1 MVIFNSY
8 VNLPEGII
16 HLQPGNTVLLLGG
29 VVTVKRMTRQFDRNG
44 MAMFRWRCLDRLA
57 DSGRI
62 STGFKQTCGYFWVN
76 YNDLT
81 ATSLES

>member
-1 MVIFNSY
+1 MLSMGKSTFSMFIFNSY
-8 VNLPEGII
+8 VKLPEGIN

-57 DSGRI
+57 DSGESAQGLNRHADI
-62 STGFKQTCGYFWVN
+62 SG
-76 YNDLT
+76 
-81 ATSLES
+81 